1 MIGKLFRG
9 KKPSAVLLLGLI
21 FVFALSGAA
30 YFTGFKYGLSQTK
43 NIVIKGLANAQNPED
58 TKADFSVF
66 WQAWDRLKEKHIDGR
81 EANEQKF
88 IEGAIGGLADSFD
101 DPYTVYFN
109 AEDSKKFNDDIRGN
123 FGGIGIEIGIRN
135 NSLTVIAPLKGSPA
149 ERIGLRSKDNIV
161 EIGNKPTSNLSI
173 EQAVKLIRG
182 DVGTEITLAIYRE
195 GWDKTKDFTITRE
208 TIMVPTIDWDINNNK
223 IMHLRLYSFNENAEY
238 LFGQAV
244 SEALDKGAR
253 GMVLDLR
260 NDPGGYLDT
269 AVNLAGWFLSRGEV
283 VVSEEFSTGL
293 KNIFRANGNMR
304 LKDFPVVVL
313 INEGS
318 ASASEILAG
327 ALRDN
332 RGVKLVGAKSFGKGT
347 VQELSPLNDGSTL
360 KVTIAKWLLPK
371 GDAIDKN
378 GLEPDYKVE
387 LPADWTKDKPD
398 PQLNKAME
406 VIETQIKK

>member
-1 MIGKLFRG
+1 M
-9 KKPSAVLLLGLI
+9 
-21 FVFALSGAA
+21 
-30 YFTGFKYGLSQTK
+30 
-43 NIVIKGLANAQNPED
+43 
-58 TKADFSVF
+58 
-66 WQAWDRLKEKHIDGR
+66 
-81 EANEQKF
+81 
-88 IEGAIGGLADSFD
+88 
-101 DPYTVYFN
+101 
-109 AEDSKKFNDDIRGN
+109 
-123 FGGIGIEIGIRN
+123 
-135 NSLTVIAPLKGSPA
+135 
-149 ERIGLRSKDNIV
+149 
-161 EIGNKPTSNLSI
+161 
-173 EQAVKLIRG
+173 
-182 DVGTEITLAIYRE
+182 
-195 GWDKTKDFTITRE
+195 
-208 TIMVPTIDWDINNNK
+208 
-223 IMHLRLYSFNENAEY
+223 
-238 LFGQAV
+238 
-244 SEALDKGAR
+244 
-253 GMVLDLR
+253 
-260 NDPGGYLDT
+260 
-269 AVNLAGWFLSRGEV
+269 